1 MSALAPLVPTSRWV
15 RRAMV
20 LGAALLAV
28 TETAGVVGGG
38 GWWHPATAQTLDD
51 LDDAEEVVDELADA
65 QAAAIDRYE
74 ATWAEIERTRM
85 ELAELERSTEA
96 LAAEVAATTQAL
108 EQRARLAFMR
118 GPMESFEVL
127 FQAEAAQLAVERVG
141 LLSALQR
148 RDRIE
153 VEQAAAGQVALEQS
167 RELIRVQ
174 EAELL
179 ALQEVLEADAAVLQD
194 ELERANEEADAIRSL
209 VARQRRIDRGAQQ
222 GIYACIFDRGATR
235 FRDTWGAPRSGGR
248 RHKGTDLFAPYRA
261 PVYAITSGVVHRHSN
276 SGLGGIGL
284 YLRGDDGNLYY
295 YAHLDSIDAGATVGT
310 RVTAGEL
317 VGRNGYTGNAS
328 RSAPHVHFE
337 LHPGGGAAINP
348 YPWLAAAC
356 F

>member
-1 MSALAPLVPTSRWV
+1 MSALAPRASTSRWG
-15 RRAMV
+15 RRALV
-20 LGAALLAV
+20 LSVALLAV
-28 TETAGVVGGG
+28 AETAGVLAGR
-38 GWWHPATAQTLDD
+38 GWGRPATAQTLDD
-51 LDDAEEVVDELADA
+51 LDEAEEVVDELTAA
-65 QAAAIDRYE
+65 RAAAIDRYE
-74 ATWAEIERTRM
+74 ATWATIERTRT
-85 ELAELERSTEA
+85 ELVALERTTEA

-108 EQRARLAFMR
+108 ERRARLAFKR

-153 VEQAAAGQVALEQS
+153 VEEAAAGQVALDQS
-167 RELIRVQ
+167 RELIRVR

-194 ELERANEEADAIRSL
+194 ELERASEEADEIRSL

-222 GIYACIFDRGATR
+222 GIYACIFDAGATR

-248 RHKGTDLFAPYRA
+248 RHKGTDVFAAYRA
-261 PVYAITSGVVHRHSN
+261 PVYALTSGVVHRHSN

-284 YLRGDDGNLYY
+284 YLRGDDGNIYY
-295 YAHLDSIDAGATVGT
+295 YAHLDAIDAGARVGT

-317 VGRNGYTGNAS
+317 VGRNGSSGNAS

-356 F
+356 Y

>member
-1 MSALAPLVPTSRWV
+1 MSALAPRAATSRWGW
-15 RRAMV
+15 RALV
-20 LGAALLAV
+20 LSVALLAMAD
-28 TETAGVVGGG
+28 TAGALVGR
-38 GWWHPATAQTLDD
+38 GWGQPATAQTLDD
-51 LDDAEEVVDELADA
+51 LDEAEDVVDGLT
-65 QAAAIDRYE
+65 AARAVAIDRYE
-74 ATWAEIERTRM
+74 ATWATIERART
-85 ELAELERSTEA
+85 ELVALERATEV

-108 EQRARLAFMR
+108 ERRARLAFKR

-153 VEQAAAGQVALEQS
+153 VEQAAAGQVALDQS
-167 RELIRVQ
+167 RELIRVR
-174 EAELL
+174 EVELL

-194 ELERANEEADAIRSL
+194 DLERASEEADEIRSL

-248 RHKGTDLFAPYRA
+248 RHKGTDVFAAYRA
-261 PVYAITSGVVHRHSN
+261 PVYAITSGVVHRHSR

-284 YLRGDDGNLYY
+284 YLRGDDGNIYY
-295 YAHLDSIDAGATVGT
+295 YAHLDSIDAGARVGV

-317 VGRNGYTGNAS
+317 VGRNGSTGNAS